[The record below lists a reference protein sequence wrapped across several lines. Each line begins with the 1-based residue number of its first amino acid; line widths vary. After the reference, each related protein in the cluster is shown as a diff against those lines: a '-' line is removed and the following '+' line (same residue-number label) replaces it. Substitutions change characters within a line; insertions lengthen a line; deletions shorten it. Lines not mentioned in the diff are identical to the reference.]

1 MQILYGVLIALT
13 VVLIFVKFYFIYENS
28 NYALRIQNK
37 VSTLFS
43 CLIVLLLAGLSIVGC
58 ITTFNNTQIYFL
70 IIYIAFYFFLKEIY
84 AKIIIERHNTVYKIT
99 MQKAFESE
107 FSFNDL
113 FILKDCKEEKDN
125 LKTYLQSFYKMNKS
139 IRRKNWINTYYKQ
152 GKIDILFNE
161 KRYYFELNNL
171 EWVDSIEY
179 IKLQLEYLA
188 NIINSIEDLTN
199 IKLKVINNK
208 DIAEKLKYDFIP
220 YNIKQESFKKP
231 ALYGERFFN
240 MTMASGYV
248 FGSVLINL
256 ILSWGSLSIGIIV
269 LNIIVGVIASLL
281 FVVGQI
287 LIISFYILIIRN
299 KDL

>member
-1 MQILYGVLIALT
+1 MQILYGVLIILI
-13 VVLIFVKFYFIYENS
+13 VVLIFVKFVFIYENR

-37 VSTLFS
+37 ASTLFS
-43 CLIVLLLAGLSIVGC
+43 FLIVLLLAALSIIGC
-58 ITTFNNTQIYFL
+58 ITTFNNIQIYFL
-70 IIYIAFYFFLKEIY
+70 IIYIAFYFFWKEIY
-84 AKIIIERHNTVYKIT
+84 VKIIIERHYTVYKIT

-107 FSFNDL
+107 FSFDDL
-113 FILKDCKEEKDN
+113 FVLKECKEEKDN
-125 LKTYLQSFYKMNKS
+125 LKTYFQSFYKINES
-139 IRRKNWINTYYKQ
+139 IRRNNWINTYYKQ

-171 EWVDSIEY
+171 EWIDSIEY
-179 IKLQLEYLA
+179 IKLQLETLA

-208 DIAEKLKYDFIP
+208 DIAEKLKHDFVP

-231 ALYGERFFN
+231 AIYGDRFFN

-256 ILSWGSLSIGIIV
+256 IISWGSLSIGIII
-269 LNIIVGVIASLL
+269 LIIAVGVIASLL
-281 FVVGQI
+281 FFVGQI
-287 LIISFYILIIRN
+287 LIISFYISVIRN